1 MNRYVGAKK
10 GWHFYSN
17 RVNSAWKYLIPPF
30 QLNFLA
36 FTVCFVGYNANYL
49 GYPSG
54 FGSTQIW
61 ELWSN
66 NVSLSQQNR
75 VDFIPSTSFPHPEKF
90 PETQA
95 EPWSL
100 LDALSQAFI
109 NQKQ

>member
-1 MNRYVGAKK
+1 MNRYVGEKE

-17 RVNSAWKYLIPPF
+17 KVNGACKYLIPHF

-36 FTVCFVGYNANYL
+36 FTVCEYHYL
-49 GYPSG
+49 GYSSG

-61 ELWSN
+61 ELWSK
-66 NVSLSQQNR
+66 NVSVSQQNWA
-75 VDFIPSTSFPHPEKF
+75 DFIPSTSFTHPEKF
-90 PETQA
+90 PEKQA

-100 LDALSQAFI
+100 LDAFSQAFI